1 MHEEPQG
8 ELTIQ
13 VLAMPKDANPGGDIF
28 GGWLV
33 SQMDIAGGLFCQK
46 IAKGR
51 IVTVAINSMA
61 FKQPVFV
68 GDLLCCYVHLKKKGR
83 TSMVVHIDAYVSR
96 RFESEN
102 RIKVT
107 EGIFTYVK
115 IDEHRNPAP
124 L

>member
-1 MHEEPQG
+1 MNQNPKS

-51 IVTVAINSMA
+51 IVTVAINSMT

-83 TSMVVHIDAYVSR
+83 TSMIVHIDAYVSR
-96 RFESEN
+96 RFESEK

-115 IDEHRNPAP
+115 IDENRKPTP

>member
-1 MHEEPQG
+1 MHKEPQG

-46 IAKGR
+46 IARGR
-51 IVTVAINSMA
+51 IVTVAINSMT

-96 RFESEN
+96 RFESES

-115 IDEHRNPAP
+115 IDDQRKPTP
-124 L
+124 I

>member
-1 MHEEPQG
+1 MNTDPKG

-46 IAKGR
+46 LANGR
-51 IVTVAINSMA
+51 VVTVAINSMT

-68 GDLLCCYVHLKKKGR
+68 GDLLCCFVHLKKKGR
-83 TSMVVHIDAYVSR
+83 TSMVVDIEAYVKR
-96 RFESEN
+96 RYESEN

-115 IDEHRNPAP
+115 IDEHGKPTP